1 MTAAATPTVPVE
13 GKMFLRQATGLV
25 REVSLLDAF
34 IMNTFGMNV
43 AVGAVFLFLQA
54 PADFPNGNMLLAV
67 VLGTLLMAF
76 TLLWV
81 YSTFSAAMPRS
92 GGDYVFVSRTLHPF
106 LGWILGWSQGMWL
119 IFFWIGF
126 NAWFALTFAVPVALS
141 TIGAATG
148 QSSWT
153 DLSTNLLSSFSL
165 LGITT
170 QWWVI
175 FIGALINVGF
185 AVLLIFGAQSFWRWQ
200 KVFFLFAG
208 GSVLLAALLL
218 AFDGGHISA
227 SWNSFAAQN
236 KGLPYDQVI
245 PTAVKN
251 GYTLPSGFS
260 FTDTLLMLPWVFF
273 VVGYAQGSAQIG
285 GEVRRASRNQYLAMV
300 GGVLVNGAV
309 LAILVIV
316 FTSAVGTNWLGS
328 VGYLGNNNASLLN
341 LPGGVPPSFN
351 FIVSLLTGNLLVPIL
366 IGIGFV
372 LWALLGTP
380 LSELQAT
387 RYMLAWAVDRM
398 IPSAL
403 GDVDDKHHT
412 PVKAIIFCTVT
423 GTIALIALVVVP
435 QASLLGALLAQIAAF
450 IIVSIAGIAFPYR
463 LRQVWEKGGGHRIL
477 GVPSVVLA
485 GVGGVV
491 VLTGL
496 LLMFIFNSSINS
508 TFAVTRTLSLAFMIG
523 VVVIGI
529 LWYFA
534 AFVVNRNQG
543 VDVGL
548 AYREIPPEEVGSWRT
563 KQH

>member
-1 MTAAATPTVPVE
+1 MTAAATPTVPVQ

-67 VLGTLLMAF
+67 VLGTLLMAS

-153 DLSTNLLSSFSL
+153 DLSNNLLSSFPL

-175 FIGALINVGF
+175 FIGGLINVGF
-185 AVLLIFGAQSFWRWQ
+185 AALLIFGAQSFWRWQ
-200 KVFFLFAG
+200 KVFFLLAG

-218 AFDGGHISA
+218 AFDGGHISS

-328 VGYLGNNNASLLN
+328 VGYLGNNNANLLN

-412 PVKAIIFCTVT
+412 PVKAIIFCTIT

-548 AYREIPPEEVGSWRT
+548 AYREIPPE
-563 KQH
+563 